1 MSDETKNPTEE
12 SRPGRM
18 FRIVKWVLI
27 VAAGLVLLIFF
38 GIPLFFSSSGGTSFL
53 LGRIN
58 SAVDGQVQM
67 DDFSIGWF
75 KGIKLTNLSYAN
87 NMGTTSVKVRRFE
100 TQPSYTALL
109 GGKVNLG
116 KTVIEGPQIYI
127 KVPAIQQ
134 AAPEAEKTVPAKKQE
149 APSAFPVS
157 RINLELI
164 DGTATLELAGD
175 SSQTV
180 SFTNIA
186 STVNLAAAGQKSVL
200 DVSMNVAGQGEP
212 AAVSAKGE
220 ATTDKNGWTIKDGAF
235 DIKIAKLQLATLK
248 PLFALAGQT
257 VDIAG
262 ELNADGTV
270 AIQQNTVKQ
279 ADIKAVITGFKQ
291 GTGQQQTVFE
301 KPITLTALAGQEGSI
316 VKIEQLRLE
325 SEFFN
330 VDCSGT
336 TESLDYKIDSNLAQ
350 TQRLIGQFADLGG
363 LSMAGMLNMGG
374 KVLMKEQEIKATG
387 SGTVNQ
393 LVVKKESMS
402 TPTTD
407 IKMDF
412 DCTVDQAKKQLRLP
426 SANLT
431 ASSLGDV
438 KVANLVLPMG
448 DEGDKTISLDAA
460 AKLDLAKAWPFAQVF
475 AELPK
480 DMQVSGLLDSTLKA
494 TTTGSTFRLLT
505 EKTQIDKLKIIP
517 KEGEPFI
524 QDMVSLKCDILLDA
538 DQQTIDIQAFD
549 LKGAAGETLIN
560 VTKGQVKKKI
570 SNAVTRMNGDFE
582 AQYDW
587 QTLSAFASVY
597 LPEGLSVKGK
607 RKDTFHFDSEYPT
620 EKPQLMKANLNAAGA
635 IGFDSASYFGLNFG
649 PTDLKLTIAK
659 GLVDLTI
666 PPTTVNE
673 GKLQFAGTMNLAQE
687 PLLFRLK
694 EPMTILDKVHINDTL
709 SQALL
714 LYTSPIFAR
723 AVKTSGTLSFSSQ
736 QMVIPLSSQD
746 VMQMTMKGTFGVESL
761 KMQAGDFLGQL
772 LTLVKAGDA
781 TTITIHPTDFVV
793 EKGYLSYKDMQVD
806 IGNNPVNFKGRI
818 GVVDKSLA
826 MDVQLPWTLSGSTVR
841 TGEQS
846 SSRVTLPLEGN
857 LTSPKINPGKL
868 IEKQG
873 QQLIEQEI
881 RRGLEG
887 IFK

>member
-1 MSDETKNPTEE
+1 MNAETPVSKKSD
-12 SRPGRM
+12 RPRRGL
-18 FRIVKWVLI
+18 RIVKWILI
-27 VAAGLVLLIFF
+27 AAVGFILLIFF
-38 GIPLFFSSSGGTSFL
+38 GVPLFLSSSGGTNFL
-53 LGRIN
+53 LGKVN
-58 SAVDGQVQM
+58 QSVDGQVKIE
-67 DDFSIGWF
+67 DLSIGWF
-75 KGIKLTNLSYAN
+75 KGIKLVNLSYADN
-87 NMGTTSVKVRRFE
+87 AGQTSVSVRRLE
-100 TQPSYTALL
+100 TQPSYWALL
-109 GGKVNLG
+109 GGKVKLG
-116 KTVIEGPQIYI
+116 RTVIDGPQVYVKI
-127 KVPAIQQ
+127 PAMRESS
-134 AAPEAEKTVPAKKQE
+134 PKAEKPVPVEKPE
-149 APSAFPVS
+149 TPPAFPVNQ
-157 RINLELI
+157 INLELI
-164 DGTATLELAGD
+164 DGAATVELAGGT
-175 SSQTV
+175 SQTV

-186 STVNLAAAGQKSVL
+186 STVNLAAAGQKSML
-200 DVSMNVAGQGEP
+200 NVSMNVVGQGEP
-212 AAVSAKGE
+212 STVTAKGE
-220 ATTDKNGWTIKDGAF
+220 ATTGKTGWTLKDAAF
-235 DIKIAKLQLATLK
+235 DINIDKLQLATLK
-248 PLFALAGQT
+248 PLFALAGQS

-262 ELNADGTV
+262 ELNADASI
-270 AIQQNTVKQ
+270 AIEQNTLKQ
-279 ADIKAVITGFKQ
+279 VRANATITSFAQ
-291 GTGQQQTVFE
+291 GTGDQRTVFE
-301 KPITLTALAGQEGSI
+301 KPITITALAGQEGTA
-316 VKIEQLRLE
+316 VKIEQLRVE

-336 TESLDYKIDSNLAQ
+336 TEAIDYKIDANLAQ
-350 TQRLIGQFADLGG
+350 TQQLIGQFTDLKG
-363 LSMAGMLNMGG
+363 LSMAGMLDMGG
-374 KVLMKEQEIKATG
+374 KVLMKNQEIKATG
-387 SGTVNQ
+387 SGTVKQ
-393 LVVKKESMS
+393 LIVKKEGIS

-407 IKMDF
+407 VQMDF
-412 DCTVDQAKKQLRLP
+412 DCTVDQAKNQLRLA

-431 ASSLGDV
+431 ATSLGDV
-438 KVANLVLPMG
+438 KVANLILPMG
-448 DEGDKTISLDAA
+448 DGGDKTISLDAA

-475 AELPK
+475 AELPEG
-480 DMQVSGLLDSTLKA
+480 MAIAGILNSVLKV
-494 TTTGSTFRLLT
+494 TTTGSVVHLLT
-505 EKTQIDKLKIIP
+505 ENTRIDGLKIIP
-517 KEGEPFI
+517 KEGESFI
-524 QDMVSLKCDILLDA
+524 QEQVTLKSDILLDTE
-538 DQQTIDIQAFD
+538 QQTIDIRAFD
-549 LKGAAGETLIN
+549 LQGAAGETLIN

-620 EKPQLMKANLNAAGA
+620 EKPELMKANLNAAGA

-649 PTDLKLTIAK
+649 PTDLKLNIAK

-694 EPMTILDKVHINDTL
+694 EPMTILDKVNINDTL

-746 VMQMTMKGTFGVESL
+746 VMQMTMKGTFGVEAL

-772 LTLVKAGDA
+772 LTLLKAGNTA
-781 TTITIHPTDFVV
+781 TMTIHPTDFTLN
-793 EKGYLSYKDMQVD
+793 KGYLSYEDMQID

-818 GVVDKSLA
+818 GLVDKSLA

-841 TGEQS
+841 TGEQA

-873 QQLIEQEI
+873 QQIIEQEI